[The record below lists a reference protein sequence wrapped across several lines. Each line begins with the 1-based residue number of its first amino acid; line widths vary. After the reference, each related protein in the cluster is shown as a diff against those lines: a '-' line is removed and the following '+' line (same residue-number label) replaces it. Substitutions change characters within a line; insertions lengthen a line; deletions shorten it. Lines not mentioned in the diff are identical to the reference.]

1 MSALSA
7 WLTWGA
13 LSFFYLLQ
21 FLFRIITNVIND
33 QVIEKYAIDADG
45 IGQFAG
51 VWYVG
56 YVLFHIPVGLIL
68 DHFSAKKVVPLCVLI
83 SVVGFAPIIYSDN
96 FDVVVWGRFLV
107 GAGCS
112 ASALGAF
119 KLLMIA
125 FGENKFPRMVGAM
138 ATIGLFGAA
147 FGTGPIE
154 SLILKYGWKEVMHF
168 IMYFGLLTMVLC
180 YICLPN
186 TKYDA
191 KFSMRSVW
199 NDLIYIVTKY
209 RLLIFCFCGGLLI
222 GPLEGFADAWSN
234 KYLRVVYGL
243 SHETAGGITTMIYLG
258 MGIGFIFL
266 GYIFEKTKSYLG
278 IIGISGF
285 VMIISF
291 SMIIL
296 QLTHSPL
303 LLGILFFIIGFFSAY
318 QILVISKAIV
328 MVDERHSTLVSAIAN
343 MIMMGCGF
351 FFHTI
356 MGKIIK
362 YLDLSY
368 ELDFFGLISCHLDNY
383 FFSFMTINL
392 AMVIGTIG
400 IALIAIYEAKIK
412 KIKN

>member
-1 MSALSA
+1 MSVLSA
-7 WLTWGA
+7 WLTWFA

-33 QVIEKYAIDADG
+33 QLIVKYGLDADG

-51 VWYVG
+51 IWYVG

-83 SVVGFAPIIYSDN
+83 SVVGFMPIMYSDN
-96 FDVVVWGRFLV
+96 FDIVIWGRFLV

-138 ATIGLFGAA
+138 ATMGLFGAA

-154 SLILKYGWKEVMHF
+154 VLIIKYGWKEVMYF
-168 IMYFGLLTMVLC
+168 VMYYGIFTMVLC
-180 YICLPN
+180 YIWLPN
-186 TKYDA
+186 TKDDT
-191 KFSMRSVW
+191 KFSVESVW
-199 NDLIYIVTKY
+199 NDLIYIIKKY
-209 RLLIFCFCGGLLI
+209 RILIFCFCGGLLI

-234 KYLRVVYGL
+234 KYLRTVYGL
-243 SHETAGGITTMIYLG
+243 NHEVAGGITTMIYLG
-258 MGIGFIFL
+258 MGIGFIVL

-278 IIGISGF
+278 IIGVSGLA
-285 VMIISF
+285 MIVSF

-296 QLTHSPL
+296 RITHSPL
-303 LLGILFFIIGFFSAY
+303 LLGALFFIMGFFSAY
-318 QILVISKAIV
+318 QILIISKAIV

-351 FFHTI
+351 FFHMI
-356 MGKIIK
+356 MGKLIK
-362 YLDLSY
+362 HLDLSY
-368 ELDFFGLISCHLDNY
+368 ELDFLGLISCHLGNY
-383 FFSFMTINL
+383 FFSFMVINI
-392 AMVIGTIG
+392 AMVVGTIG
-400 IALIAIYEAKIK
+400 IVMIAIYEAKIK